1 MVILPSTNTRDA
13 SKGIQ
18 MHFLETQLILWHHG
32 NNIHVEKAADVKCHL
47 NWFFTSVHLKSNSYQ
62 TKSQK

>member
-32 NNIHVEKAADVKCHL
+32 NNIHVEKKKSEVTVLRREKGL
-47 NWFFTSVHLKSNSYQ
+47 NLVPYVCSF
-62 TKSQK
+62 

>member
-32 NNIHVEKAADVKCHL
+32 NNIHVEKQFI
-47 NWFFTSVHLKSNSYQ
+47 NSNVRFLFPNNTMEIYFV
-62 TKSQK
+62 

>member
-32 NNIHVEKAADVKCHL
+32 NNIHVEKYTYVL
-47 NWFFTSVHLKSNSYQ
+47 FKSNNDKNIDMKFLSH
-62 TKSQK
+62 